1 MFVIIK
7 FHKMAKKISFLI
19 TLLFLTTFS
28 FAQKK
33 EKIKG
38 SKIVTVALKEINSF
52 ENIEVS
58 DNFEVLLVKGNQPSL
73 EIEADDNLHDI
84 INFEVAGNTLR
95 INALK
100 DASSFKKFT
109 IRINYSENLKLI
121 IARNE
126 TTIKALAD
134 LELDNITIKN
144 YDDSKSFLNVKSN
157 YFSLI
162 LDDKSEAEINV
173 KAENTNLELSK
184 NSELKA
190 LVASPEV
197 KIDMY
202 QKSEATIEGNTANA
216 KIRLDNTS
224 NLVAQKFVIGNLE
237 IDTENYS
244 KCEVSVSN
252 SIQITA
258 AGKSQIEL
266 FGEPKITIEKFTNNA
281 TLYKKE
287 KK

>member
-1 MFVIIK
+1 MVVN
-7 FHKMAKKISFLI
+7 L
-19 TLLFLTTFS
+19 S

-38 SKIVTVALKEINSF
+38 SKIITLSIKELESF
-52 ENIEVS
+52 ENIELR
-58 DNFEVLLVKGNQPSL
+58 DDFEVSLVKSDKPSL

-84 INFEVAGNTLR
+84 INYEIKGNTLS
-95 INALK
+95 ITALK
-100 DASSFKKFT
+100 EPIGFKKFSL
-109 IRINYSENLKLI
+109 RINYHDALKLI
-121 IARNE
+121 VIRNQVE
-126 TTIKALAD
+126 LKALAD
-134 LELDNITIKN
+134 LSLDNITVKG
-144 YDDSKSFLNVKSN
+144 YDNSKLFLNVKSN
-157 YFSLI
+157 YFALL
-162 LDDKSEAEINV
+162 LDDKSEAEVNV
-173 KAENTNLELSK
+173 KAENTTLELSK

-190 LVASPEV
+190 LITSPEF

-202 QKSEATIEGNTANA
+202 QKSEATIEGKATNA

-224 NLVAQKFVIGNLE
+224 NLMAQKFVIGNLE

-244 KCEVSVSN
+244 KCEINVTT
-252 SIQITA
+252 SIQIAA

-266 FGEPKITIEKFTNNA
+266 FGEPKISIEKFTNNT

>member
-1 MFVIIK
+1 MFKNIP
-7 FHKMAKKISFLI
+7 FLFV
-19 TLLFLTTFS
+19 TLLLVTNIS
-28 FAQKK
+28 LAQKK

-38 SKIVTVALKEINSF
+38 SKIVTVSVKEINSF
-52 ENIEVS
+52 ENIEVG
-58 DNFEVLLVKGNQPSL
+58 DNFEVLLVKGTQPSL

-84 INFEVAGNTLR
+84 INFEVSGNTLR
-95 INALK
+95 VNALK

-109 IRINYSENLKLI
+109 VRINYSEALKLI

-162 LDDKSEAEINV
+162 LDDNSEAEINV
-173 KAENTNLELSK
+173 KSENTTLELSK
-184 NSELKA
+184 SSELKA
-190 LVASPEV
+190 LVASPVV

-202 QKSEATIEGNTANA
+202 QKSKATIEGNTTNA
-216 KIRLDNTS
+216 KIRLDNIS

-237 IDTENYS
+237 LDTENYS
-244 KCEVSVSN
+244 KCEVNVS
-252 SIQITA
+252 STIQITA

-266 FGEPKITIEKFTNNA
+266 FGEPKITIQKFINNA